1 MHGIDIQGAVVIL
14 DEAHNI
20 VSVELR
26 RMSVTNA
33 SVVIE
38 YSLSPCVLL
47 CTHLMPSFAYN
58 PCSPGDHVTECN
70 VL

>member
-26 RMSVTNA
+26 RMSVTRQ
-33 SVVIE
+33 S
-38 YSLSPCVLL
+38 
-47 CTHLMPSFAYN
+47 
-58 PCSPGDHVTECN
+58 
-70 VL
+70 